1 MPERFD
7 DLPVLAGLGASLRA
21 SMAAAEA
28 AELAADQGTFG
39 PDARIAAAE
48 GADAARDQH
57 TRRWRRAPR
66 NFGALSTVLVLGIVG
81 TAAAAATLTILRGS
95 PIPAPR
101 PADLQPVMTAR
112 AETQRVL
119 DLRATDPG
127 GAAVPAYALR
137 TGESQGGLTCV
148 TVGQVDDGKFGIV
161 GTDRRFRQLPPTLI
175 DGCGKETGR
184 GPAVAGARIL
194 EAKDYGDVRSVV
206 YGVAGPNLR
215 SATLDVRG
223 KRREVPV
230 RDGALLAV
238 VPGYPDDNGLVL
250 RLAFAD
256 GHTTT
261 HPFGKGVLT
270 VVDPSGPAWKLQGG
284 GLESGGKV
292 MRSCVSLARAREGAG
307 TPRTAQVCDE
317 TRGPKSGIAKHA
329 LSFDVRTFEPGDRG
343 PISTRYPGEW
353 RWYDTP
359 ARTIVWGGADPKRI
373 KSITARASDGTTATA
388 KPMYWGFAIVFEGSV
403 PAKGMQVTVEYTD
416 GRREVH
422 DRPVLPVGR
431 TIE

>member
-7 DLPVLAGLGASLRA
+7 DLPVLSGLGASLRA

-28 AELAADQGTFG
+28 AEVVTHAAPVDGHT
-39 PDARIAAAE
+39 ARP
-48 GADAARDQH
+48 DQH
-57 TRRWRRAPR
+57 TRRWRRGPR
-66 NFGALSTVLVLGIVG
+66 SFGALSTVLVLGVVG

-101 PADLQPVMTAR
+101 AADLQPVMTAK

-119 DLRATDPG
+119 DLRAPDPTG
-127 GAAVPAYALR
+127 AAAVPPFALR

-148 TVGQVDDGKFGIV
+148 TVGQVDHGQFGIV

-194 EAKDYGDVRSVV
+194 EAKDYDDVRSVV
-206 YGVAGPNLR
+206 YGVAGPKLR

-223 KRREVPV
+223 ERRAVPV
-230 RDGALLAV
+230 RDGALLTV

-250 RLAFAD
+250 RLTFDD

-261 HPFGKGVLT
+261 HPFGKGILT
-270 VVDPSGPAWKLQGG
+270 IIDPDGPAWRLQGG
-284 GLESGGKV
+284 GLATGS
-292 MRSCVSLARAREGAG
+292 RATHSCVMLARAREGTR
-307 TPRTAQVCDE
+307 TPRTAQVCDA

-329 LSFDVRTFEPGDRG
+329 LSFDIRTFKPGDRG
-343 PISTRYPGEW
+343 RTSNQGPGEW

-359 ARTIVWGGADPKRI
+359 PRTIVWGGADPKRI
-373 KSITARASDGTTATA
+373 KSITARAADGTTATA
-388 KPMYWGFAIVFEGSV
+388 KPMYWGFAIVFDGSV
-403 PAKGMQVTVEYTD
+403 PAEGMEVTVDYTD
-416 GRREVH
+416 GRRDVH
-422 DRPVLPVGR
+422 DGPVLPAGR
-431 TIE
+431 PIR